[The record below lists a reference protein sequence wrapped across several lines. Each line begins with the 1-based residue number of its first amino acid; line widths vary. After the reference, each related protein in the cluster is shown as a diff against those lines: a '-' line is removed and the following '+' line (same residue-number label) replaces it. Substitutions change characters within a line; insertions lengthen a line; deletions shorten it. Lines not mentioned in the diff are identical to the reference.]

1 MKQKT
6 LLMGMAAAVLVLGL
20 SGCGKETQ
28 RASDVAVT
36 PQITAVPTVAA
47 TATPTPTP
55 APTATPAPRLI
66 GVKTDNAK
74 KVLLTNNTNKEIR
87 EFYLKASYEED
98 WGKNLVPAE
107 SSIKASEQVQMYYD
121 PVSGGSTEDSSDGSE
136 KTAKSIFDIR
146 LADGDGNTWEIYGA
160 ELSDMEKA
168 TIRIQ
173 EEDAYLTY
181 MSISEKKQKDTR
193 NNTASDD
200 SDYDSEDYDYE
211 DDDTNDIDQTDN
223 GDYDY
228 SNQDDQQTDD
238 SQNTDTDQTTDNSG
252 NTGNAGNPG
261 DTGNTGTTDNGQ
273 STDNSDNTG
282 GSENDFSYEDSG
294 NDVSEDAPDYGEDT
308 GDTGAGDDEF
318 VWDESGE
325 WG

>member
-1 MKQKT
+1 MKHKT
-6 LLMGMAAAVLVLGL
+6 ILMGMAAAVLVLGF

-36 PQITAVPTVAA
+36 PQPTAGPTVAA

-66 GVKTDNAK
+66 GVKTDTAK

-87 EFYLKASYEED
+87 EFYLKASYDED

-107 SSIKASEQVQMYYD
+107 SSIKASEQVQMYYT
-121 PVSGGSTEDSSDGSE
+121 PVSGGSTEDSSDGTE
-136 KTAKSIFDIR
+136 KTKTAKSVFDIR

-193 NNTASDD
+193 NNTASEDG
-200 SDYDSEDYDYE
+200 DYDSEEYDSE
-211 DDDTNDIDQTDN
+211 NDDEMYDTDQTDN
-223 GDYDY
+223 SNYDY
-228 SNQDDQQTDD
+228 SNQDQQTDD
-238 SQNTDTDQTTDNSG
+238 NQNTDTDQTTDNSG
-252 NTGNAGNPG
+252 NTNNAENSGNAGN
-261 DTGNTGTTDNGQ
+261 TDNTDAGDNSQ
-273 STDNSDNTG
+273 NTDNSG

-294 NDVSEDAPDYGEDT
+294 SDVDYSEDT

>member
-1 MKQKT
+1 MKHKT
-6 LLMGMAAAVLVLGL
+6 LLLGMAAVVLALGF
-20 SGCGKETQ
+20 SGCGKEALK
-28 RASDVAVT
+28 ASDVAVT
-36 PQITAVPTVAA
+36 PQPSAVPTVAA

-66 GVKTDNAK
+66 GVKTDTAK

-87 EFYLKASYEED
+87 EFYLKASDDED

-107 SSIKASEQVQMYYD
+107 SSIKVSEQVQMYYT
-121 PVSGGSTEDSSDGSE
+121 PVSGGSAENSSDGTE
-136 KTAKSIFDIR
+136 KTAKSVFDIR

-193 NNTASDD
+193 NKTASDD

-211 DDDTNDIDQTDN
+211 NDDEMNDTDQSDN
-223 GDYDY
+223 SNYDY
-228 SNQDDQQTDD
+228 QNQDQQTNDN
-238 SQNTDTDQTTDNSG
+238 QNTGTDQTTDNSG
-252 NTGNAGNPG
+252 NTNNT
-261 DTGNTGTTDNGQ
+261 DNSGNTDNTDTVDNGQ
-273 STDNSDNTG
+273 NTDNSDNTG

-294 NDVSEDAPDYGEDT
+294 NDVDYGDDIGDT

>member
-66 GVKTDNAK
+66 GVKTDTAK

-87 EFYLKASYEED
+87 EFYLKASYDED

-107 SSIKASEQVQMYYD
+107 SSIKASEQVQMYYT
-121 PVSGGSTEDSSDGSE
+121 PVSGGSTEDSSDGTE
-136 KTAKSIFDIR
+136 KTKTAKSVFDIR

-200 SDYDSEDYDYE
+200 GDYDSEEYDSE
-211 DDDTNDIDQTDN
+211 NDDEMYDTDQTDN
-223 GDYDY
+223 SNYDY
-228 SNQDDQQTDD
+228 SNQDQQTDD
-238 SQNTDTDQTTDNSG
+238 NQNTDTDQTTDNSG
-252 NTGNAGNPG
+252 NTNNAENSGNAGN
-261 DTGNTGTTDNGQ
+261 TDNTDAGDNSQ
-273 STDNSDNTG
+273 NTDNSG

-294 NDVSEDAPDYGEDT
+294 SDVDYSEDT